1 MSNHSWPYRS
11 LRPWIGLSDFVSS
24 SGCCWICWVCHSM
37 MPRKFHFLLFRF
49 LWWSLWLNFLLCQIG
64 FLRNVA
70 KIMLSVFQNV
80 FECFFIFVCNFGFVL
95 LLLFYLLSG

>member
-37 MPRKFHFLLFRF
+37 MPRKFHFFLFSF
-49 LWWSLWLNFLLCQIG
+49 FVVVIVVKFFTLPNW
-64 FLRNVA
+64 
-70 KIMLSVFQNV
+70 V
-80 FECFFIFVCNFGFVL
+80 FEKCCKNYAFSVSNWF
-95 LLLFYLLSG
+95 